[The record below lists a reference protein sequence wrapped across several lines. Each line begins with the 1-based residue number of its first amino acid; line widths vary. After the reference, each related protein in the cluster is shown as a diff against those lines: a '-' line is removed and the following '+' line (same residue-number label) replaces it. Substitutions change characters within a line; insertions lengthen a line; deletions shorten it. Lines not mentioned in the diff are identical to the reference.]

1 MRNAWR
7 VLAFDVAAPGATIAA
22 LLMIGY
28 ALDWRVWWVAVCSV
42 LCTLIVEGMIVN
54 FVLFRRDRVTLAT
67 DDDGPGLRLA
77 VVGLTTAALV
87 AAVLVTY
94 TQWSLPDRRLARDM
108 DDVVQVSVKFAEST
122 MTYSPAEP
130 TAGIDR
136 AAALMN
142 PEQAEKFRASY
153 GNEAKKQT
161 SQNISAQARTIS
173 AGVSA
178 ISAGSAVVAVVVG
191 ATREQPG
198 KPQERVVVGLQVA
211 LSDKTGEW
219 RVVDLVPLSPAPSQ

>member
-1 MRNAWR
+1 
-7 VLAFDVAAPGATIAA
+7 
-22 LLMIGY
+22 
-28 ALDWRVWWVAVCSV
+28 
-42 LCTLIVEGMIVN
+42 
-54 FVLFRRDRVTLAT
+54 
-67 DDDGPGLRLA
+67 
-77 VVGLTTAALV
+77 
-87 AAVLVTY
+87 
-94 TQWSLPDRRLARDM
+94 M

-136 AAALMN
+136 AAALMD

-153 GNEAKKQT
+153 GDEAKKQA
-161 SQNISAQARTIS
+161 SQNISAQAQTIS

-178 ISAGSAVVAVVVG
+178 ISADSAVVAVVVG

-211 LSDKTGEW
+211 LTDKTGEW
-219 RVVDLVPLSPAPSQ
+219 RVVDLVPLTPAPSQ